1 MSRKLAFLTMDS
13 LEDFVCYDRL
23 AIEPLA
29 ALGWQA
35 EEIPWRKPDTN
46 WNEYAAVIIRS
57 PWDYQ
62 QNQDQFL
69 ACLEKIEASSALLEN
84 PLPVVQW
91 NFQKTYLRDLK
102 QNGMPIVPTLWASHF
117 DPCQIAPWQTQLK
130 STELVIKPVVGAA
143 AQNTWR
149 MGGELSADTLSEI
162 SAAHK
167 DGHFMVQ
174 RFLPQISTEGEFSLF
189 YFNGDLSHAIL
200 KRPKPGDFRSQEEYG
215 SDLISITP
223 ETNLRKAGERCL
235 SSLQQ
240 CGHAIPLYARVDLI
254 RFEEAI
260 DGFAIMELEL
270 IEPSLYFNMDSAAA
284 SRFAQAINI
293 RLGG

>member
-29 ALGWQA
+29 ALGWHA
-35 EEIPWRKPDTN
+35 EEIPWRNPDIN
-46 WNEYAAVIIRS
+46 WNDYAAVIIRS

-62 QNQDQFL
+62 ENQDAFL
-69 ACLEKIEASSALLEN
+69 RCLERIEASDTLLEN
-84 PLPVVQW
+84 PLPLVKW
-91 NFQKTYLRDLK
+91 NFQKTYLRDLE
-102 QNGMPIVPTLWASHF
+102 QNGMPIVPTLWASNF
-117 DPCQIAPWQTQLK
+117 EPSQIKAWQTQLK

-143 AQNTWR
+143 AHNTWR
-149 MGGELSADTLSEI
+149 MNAKLSDSTLEEI
-162 SAAHK
+162 SKAHK
-167 DGHFMVQ
+167 DGHFLVQ
-174 RFLPQISTEGEFSLF
+174 PFLPQIASEGEFSLF
-189 YFNGDLSHAIL
+189 YFNGEFSHAIL

-223 ETNLRKAGERCL
+223 ETNLQNAGERCL

-240 CGHAIPLYARVDLI
+240 CGHEIPLYARVDLI
-254 RFEEAI
+254 RLEEGT

-270 IEPSLYFNMDSAAA
+270 IEPSLYFNMDGAAA
-284 SRFAQAINI
+284 DRFAQAINT
-293 RLGG
+293 RLRA